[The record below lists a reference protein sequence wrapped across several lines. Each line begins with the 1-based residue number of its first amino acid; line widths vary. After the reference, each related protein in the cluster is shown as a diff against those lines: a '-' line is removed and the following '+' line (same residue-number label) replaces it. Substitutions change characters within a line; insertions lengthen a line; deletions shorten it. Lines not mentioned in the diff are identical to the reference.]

1 MNKTKVLAAFLIVLA
16 VLLAAVAWMLSR
28 QSAPVTSSAAVST
41 QQSTPVEL
49 FPVVVAAKGVQAGQ
63 VIGEAD
69 LKIIQLP
76 ARIPGSY
83 AQISEVNGA
92 VPMVDLTVEAP
103 VFAQQLVQG
112 FSTRVN
118 EGERAISIKVDEAM
132 AAGNRIQPGD
142 FVDIYFTLD
151 QQTVGNPSSASS
163 ANAQANNID
172 RQTRL
177 LLSRKRV
184 LAYGATSVEGPD
196 VPRDQNDTPR
206 AARNSQRVEAART
219 AVLAVPLADIER
231 LSLGEQYGKLTLAL
245 RNPTDTAEPDP
256 ALFAQLPPAL
266 TPVVAPGQKTPP
278 TLQGLD
284 RAYAGLRF
292 EDLAKGGGEPRK
304 PPAPPRPV
312 VRAASGG
319 GAAASTTTQVEIL
332 RGGQS
337 QTVRY

>member
-1 MNKTKVLAAFLIVLA
+1 MNKTKILASLLIVAAVVLAAL
-16 VLLAAVAWMLSR
+16 AWMLSR
-28 QSAPVTSSAAVST
+28 QA
-41 QQSTPVEL
+41 TPVATTSVETQPVSQAHL
-49 FPVVVAAKGVQAGQ
+49 YPVVVAARAVAAGQ
-63 VIGEAD
+63 VITDVD
-69 LKIIQLP
+69 LKINELP
-76 ARIPGSY
+76 ARIEGGFT
-83 AQISEVNGA
+83 QISEVSGS
-92 VPMVDLTVEAP
+92 VSMVDLPVEVP
-103 VFAQQLVQG
+103 VFSQQLVQG
-112 FSTRVN
+112 LSSRVN
-118 EGERAISIKVDEAM
+118 EGERAVAIKVDEAM
-132 AAGNRIQPGD
+132 AAGSRIQPGD

-151 QQTVGNPSSASS
+151 QQAVGVSSSASATS
-163 ANAQANNID
+163 AQASTID

-177 LLSRKRV
+177 LLARKRV
-184 LAYGATSVEGPD
+184 LAYGSSSVEGPD
-196 VPRDQNDTPR
+196 VPRDSSTSS
-206 AARNSQRVEAART
+206 RNGQRVESART

-304 PPAPPRPV
+304 PPAPPRPA

-319 GAAASTTTQVEIL
+319 GAVASTTTQVEIL

>member
-1 MNKTKVLAAFLIVLA
+1 MNKTKIFAAVLVVMA
-16 VLLAAVAWMLSR
+16 VLLATAAWMLSR
-28 QSAPVTSSAAVST
+28 QPKTEVLSSEVPTPALPAQLYPV
-41 QQSTPVEL
+41 L
-49 FPVVVAAKGVQAGQ
+49 VAAKAVPAGQ
-63 VIGEAD
+63 VITNAD
-69 LKIIQLP
+69 LKVVQLP
-76 ARIPGSY
+76 LRIGGGFTQIADVSGSV
-83 AQISEVNGA
+83 A
-92 VPMVDLTVEAP
+92 MVDLPAEVP
-103 VFAQQLVQG
+103 VFSQQLVQG

-151 QQTVGNPSSASS
+151 QQTVGNPSSVSS

-177 LLSRKRV
+177 LLARKRV

-245 RNPTDTAEPDP
+245 RNPTDRAEPNP

-304 PPAPPRPV
+304 PPAPPRPA
-312 VRAASGG
+312 VRAASGS
-319 GAAASTTTQVEIL
+319 GAVASTTTQVEIL

>member
-1 MNKTKVLAAFLIVLA
+1 MEQTAKAPMFSVVVATKLIPAGQIIGFEDVKLA
-16 VLLAAVAWMLSR
+16 
-28 QSAPVTSSAAVST
+28 Q
-41 QQSTPVEL
+41 
-49 FPVVVAAKGVQAGQ
+49 FPVVIEGGYDA
-63 VIGEAD
+63 
-69 LKIIQLP
+69 L
-76 ARIPGSY
+76 
-83 AQISEVNGA
+83 NA
-92 VPMVDLTVEAP
+92 VVGTVPVVDLPVDIP
-103 VFAQQLVQG
+103 VFAQQLVKG

-177 LLSRKRV
+177 LLARKRV

-196 VPRDQNDTPR
+196 VPRDPNDTPR
-206 AARNSQRVEAART
+206 AARNSQRIEAART

-304 PPAPPRPV
+304 PPAPSRPA

-319 GAAASTTTQVEIL
+319 GAVASTTTQVEIL